1 MAGSALS
8 PVLCFGE
15 AQPLIKQGKKIT
27 FPASSAI
34 GTLIIFGK
42 IAKAIFGPFGAF
54 IMENGQGCMIH
65 IQEHR
70 STFFR
75 FDAGGG
81 GGSPRASGRQAAKP
95 GWDTQA
101 SYGGWC
107 KAPATA
113 TAEATG
119 EGGTCS
125 GGGHRGEHD
134 TSTFC

>member
-8 PVLCFGE
+8 PFSPIDE
-15 AQPLIKQGKKIT
+15 AQPLIEQGKKIA
-27 FPASSAI
+27 FPAHGAV
-34 GTLIIFGK
+34 GTLIIFSK
-42 IAKAIFGPFGAF
+42 ITKAILAPFGAF
-54 IMENGQGCMIH
+54 IMEDGQGSVIH
-65 IQEHR
+65 ILEHR

-81 GGSPRASGRQAAKP
+81 GGSPRASGRQAAMP

-113 TAEATG
+113 TGEATG

-125 GGGHRGEHD
+125 GGGTGGEHD